1 MDGVVLVQPKA
12 PNDLLLGS
20 DFQPK
25 LGFRLV
31 METPEMFV
39 DLLTGEEHQHKNKDQ
54 STTGPPLCE
63 EETRTI
69 QTPEGAIW
77 ERPQTKNFSP
87 HPLPFPPVDKEV
99 DNEAGSSVTGS
110 PMACSTT
117 PHRLAVATAPD
128 VCSEE
133 TARVTTK
140 AP

>member
-1 MDGVVLVQPKA
+1 MVGINSTYSVRFGYDCHKVAKQWMVLYSSSQKPQTTCY
-12 PNDLLLGS
+12 LIGL

-77 ERPQTKNFSP
+77 ERPQPKNSPP
-87 HPLPFPPVDKEV
+87 HPLPFPPVDK
-99 DNEAGSSVTGS
+99 
-110 PMACSTT
+110 
-117 PHRLAVATAPD
+117 
-128 VCSEE
+128 
-133 TARVTTK
+133 K
-140 AP
+140 